1 MSLNQNE
8 RKQVKILLGLI
19 KNNVPN
25 YEDYIYQILNIG
37 EYENYIIENINNKEN
52 LITYIEKKLLK

>member
-8 RKQVKILLGLI
+8 KKQVKILLGLI

-37 EYENYIIENINNKEN
+37 EYENYIIDNINNKEK
-52 LITYIEKKLLK
+52 LIIYIENKLLK

>member
-8 RKQVKILLGLI
+8 RKQVKTLLGLI

-37 EYENYIIENINNKEN
+37 EHENYIIDNINNKEN

>member
-8 RKQVKILLGLI
+8 RKQVKTLLGLI